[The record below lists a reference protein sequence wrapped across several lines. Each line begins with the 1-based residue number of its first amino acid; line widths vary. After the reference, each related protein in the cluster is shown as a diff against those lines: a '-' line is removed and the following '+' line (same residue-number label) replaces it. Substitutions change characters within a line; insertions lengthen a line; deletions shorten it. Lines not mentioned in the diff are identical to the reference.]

1 MLAAYLP
8 IRMTTAAYTARG
20 SEKTPTTRTMQMART
35 RLWCNLR
42 GEQELDLEAESA
54 TTTMIVRCY
63 CTQDSQRRT
72 CCVAVSGRA
81 KLACC
86 DGAGVRGTP
95 GAFSTALAD
104 EFGSATTT
112 NAASKVTAC
121 CRGVKRCERPVP
133 CESCSLEFIA
143 PLCCAVTTRGRQ
155 ACNRWGICAPMATK
169 TH

>member
-81 KLACC
+81 KLACWC
-86 DGAGVRGTP
+86 PGYTWCLLDRARRRIWLGYHHQRCKQGDG
-95 GAFSTALAD
+95 LLQ
-104 EFGSATTT
+104 
-112 NAASKVTAC
+112 
-121 CRGVKRCERPVP
+121 RCEAMRATGALRELQPRVH
-133 CESCSLEFIA
+133 CSAMLRCHNA
-143 PLCCAVTTRGRQ
+143 WQ
-155 ACNRWGICAPMATK
+155 AGLQ
-169 TH
+169 